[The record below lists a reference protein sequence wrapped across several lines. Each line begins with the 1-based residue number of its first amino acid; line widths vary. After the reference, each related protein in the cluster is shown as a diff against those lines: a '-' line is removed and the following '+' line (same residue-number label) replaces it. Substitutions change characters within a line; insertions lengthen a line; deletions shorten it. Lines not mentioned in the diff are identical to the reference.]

1 MSDFLHLG
9 FHSDISSSIIS
20 SNLINRFLFM
30 NHSDI
35 LDLSLQLLRQPS
47 VTPVDHNC
55 QTIMAE
61 RLAAVGF
68 NIENMRFE
76 DVDNLWARR
85 GTSSPVFCFAGHTD
99 VVPTGHLDAWES
111 DPFLPEIRDGKL
123 YGRGS
128 ADMKTAL
135 AAMVVASERFVKK
148 HPDHKGS
155 IAFLITSD
163 EEGPSINGTVKV
175 IETLEAR
182 NEKMTWCLVGEPSST
197 NTLGDII
204 KNGRR
209 GSLNAVLTVKGKQG
223 HVAYPHLA
231 INPIHIASKAITE
244 LCDTVWDNGNEYFPA
259 TTFQVSNIQAG
270 TGATNVVP
278 GTMTVTFNFR
288 YSTEVTAEQLKQR
301 VLDILDQY
309 NFDYDIHWTLSGL
322 PFLTPVGELVNAAKN
337 AIKNVTGTETEL
349 STSGGTSDGR
359 FIAHTGAQVLEL
371 GVLNATIHQI
381 NEHVNIDELE
391 PLAEIYEQILI
402 ELLA

>member
-1 MSDFLHLG
+1 MTNSAT
-9 FHSDISSSIIS
+9 
-20 SNLINRFLFM
+20 
-30 NHSDI
+30 

-47 VTPVDHNC
+47 VTPVDHSC
-55 QTIMAE
+55 QNIMAD
-61 RLAAVGF
+61 RLSKVGF

-85 GTSSPVFCFAGHTD
+85 GTESPVFCFAGHTD
-99 VVPTGHLDAWES
+99 VVPTGTLDAWES
-111 DPFLPEIRDGKL
+111 DPFKPEIRDGKL

-135 AAMVVASERFVKK
+135 AAMVVASERFVEK
-148 HPDHKGS
+148 HPNHKGS

-175 IETLEAR
+175 VETLEAR

-197 NTLGDII
+197 STLGDIV

-209 GSLNAVLTVKGKQG
+209 GSLNANVTIKGKQG

-231 INPIHIASKAITE
+231 VNPIHTASKAIAE
-244 LCDTVWDNGNEYFPA
+244 LCNTVWDNGNEYFPA
-259 TTFQVSNIQAG
+259 TSFQISNINAG

-278 GTMTVTFNFR
+278 GTMNVLFNFR
-288 YSTEVTAEQLKQR
+288 YSTEVTAEELKAR
-301 VLDILDQY
+301 TLEILDRHGVEYEIQ
-309 NFDYDIHWTLSGL
+309 WTLSGL
-322 PFLTPVGELVNAAKN
+322 PFLTPVGELVNAAKT
-337 AIKNVTGTETEL
+337 AILNVTGTQTEL

-359 FIAHTGAQVLEL
+359 FIAPTGAQVLEL

-391 PLAEIYEQILI
+391 PLAEIYEQILVQ
-402 ELLA
+402 LLA